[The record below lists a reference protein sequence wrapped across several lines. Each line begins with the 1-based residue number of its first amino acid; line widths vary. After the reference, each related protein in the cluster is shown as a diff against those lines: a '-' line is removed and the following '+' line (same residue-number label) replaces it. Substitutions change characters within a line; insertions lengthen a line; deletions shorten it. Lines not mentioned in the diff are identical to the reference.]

1 MMSNDCFM
9 TSQYTTAIFT
19 DIWCSA
25 EDFKKDLNESAFKGC
40 MQDGSVEG
48 QKDNV
53 SLLFYLLYAKYGNTP
68 IANNDI
74 TQFKYKVFSVMY
86 QYGPTW
92 AKRID
97 IQDKLR
103 NLTDDELRTGN
114 KTISNS
120 ALNPETSPSTG
131 ALEELTYINQQ
142 NTSGNKKSYLTA
154 YADLWDMLKVDV
166 TEDIL
171 NKFKPLFKIVVI
183 PEHTLIYTTEEDE

>member
-1 MMSNDCFM
+1 MLPMYNTVLFCDV
-9 TSQYTTAIFT
+9 YE
-19 DIWCSA
+19 SA
-25 EDFKKDLNESAFKGC
+25 EEFLNDYNASPLKKMSETEATT
-40 MQDGSVEG
+40 
-48 QKDNV
+48 
-53 SLLFYLLYAKYGNTP
+53 LFYLLFARYGNNP
-68 IANNDI
+68 IANYSVEA
-74 TQFKYKVFSVMY
+74 FKMKLFATMY

-103 NLTDDELRTGN
+103 NLTDDELRMGN
-114 KTISNS
+114 KTIMNS
-120 ALNPETSPSTG
+120 ALNPETSPNAGS
-131 ALEELTYINQQ
+131 LEELTYINQQ
-142 NTSGNKKSYLTA
+142 NTSGNKKSYLNA